1 VGFVE
6 VLMILVTLHLMGSI
20 SFFVVAILDEDLHK
34 DTRTLLY
41 LTALSRVWEPIV
53 ITYLF
58 SDK

>member
-20 SFFVVAILDEDLHK
+20 SFFVVAILDEDLQK

-41 LTALSRVWEPIV
+41 LTALSLVWEPIV